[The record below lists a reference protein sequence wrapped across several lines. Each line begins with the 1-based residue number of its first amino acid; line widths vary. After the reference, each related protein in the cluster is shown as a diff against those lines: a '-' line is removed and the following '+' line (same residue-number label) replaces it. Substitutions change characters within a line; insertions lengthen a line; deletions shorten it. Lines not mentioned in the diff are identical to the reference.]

1 MNDRLST
8 SRTIGPV
15 ARALAL
21 VAIAG
26 LAFACRPSQTVERQ
40 TKDASIKAQVKTRL
54 ASDVGASTVT
64 AIEVNVT
71 NGVVTLAGPVSTE
84 DERQRAEAAARG
96 VEGVTSV
103 NNNLQVTTTGVAA
116 PPPGT
121 TWPPGSTAGYLT
133 PGTPPIAGTTPLA
146 AGVTPPDV
154 PPMAMTPEMAMPP
167 PTEAVPL
174 MTTPPSR

>member
-8 SRTIGPV
+8 SRTIAPV
-15 ARALAL
+15 ARALTL

-26 LAFACRPSQTVERQ
+26 FAFACRPSQTVERQ
-40 TKDASIKAQVKTRL
+40 TKDATIEAQVKTRL
-54 ASDVGASTVT
+54 ASDVGAATVT

-121 TWPPGSTAGYLT
+121 AMT
-133 PGTPPIAGTTPLA
+133 PLSVGTTPPSA
-146 AGVTPPDV
+146 

-167 PTEAVPL
+167 PTPATSPAFVPFP
-174 MTTPPSR
+174 TPTP

>member
-26 LAFACRPSQTVERQ
+26 FAFACRPSQTVERQ
-40 TKDASIKAQVKTRL
+40 TKDAAIKAQVKTRL
-54 ASDVGASTVT
+54 ASDVGAATVT

-96 VEGVTSV
+96 IEGVTSV

-121 TWPPGSTAGYLT
+121 TWPPGTAMT
-133 PGTPPIAGTTPLA
+133 PLSVGTTPPSA
-146 AGVTPPDV
+146 

-167 PTEAVPL
+167 PTPGTSPLFVPFP
-174 MTTPPSR
+174 TPTASP